1 MGIVDFWG
9 WDSGMGKYLEFVW
22 MKEKKNIRKNFN
34 LFVLV
39 FMGFDIGNY
48 IFFFIL
54 FEFICFNFNKL
65 EMFMIFFMKFDFLMR
80 EGYLIR
86 YKILGVGVDFD
97 LWFVSERWF
106 LFFFDIL

>member
-1 MGIVDFWG
+1 MIVDFWG

-48 IFFFIL
+48 ISYF
-54 FEFICFNFNKL
+54 
-65 EMFMIFFMKFDFLMR
+65 
-80 EGYLIR
+80 
-86 YKILGVGVDFD
+86 
-97 LWFVSERWF
+97 F
-106 LFFFDIL
+106 LFYLNLFVLILINWRCL

>member
-1 MGIVDFWG
+1 
-9 WDSGMGKYLEFVW
+9 
-22 MKEKKNIRKNFN
+22 
-34 LFVLV
+34 
-39 FMGFDIGNY
+39 
-48 IFFFIL
+48 
-54 FEFICFNFNKL
+54 
-65 EMFMIFFMKFDFLMR
+65 MIFFMKFDFLMR